1 MKGIIKLHRKWGNE
15 DIPSITFK
23 ELAIYLGVEIR
34 PDGNIKLPQKK
45 WISYLS
51 NLEKAH
57 LNPIQKIEAIRQV
70 VASKIKYQ
78 PKLSDDGLEEARKIN
93 RPMRKSAKRT
103 LHLPSW
109 TSAWIHYH
117 NGGNILDFLTT
128 IMVSQYN
135 ATTKMKVS
143 GDPVAQYD
151 GDRLTP
157 ANEERMGRLNLLSVN
172 NKKDEIMKR
181 LEEPLNRL
189 NNGRSPVTALQS
201 THKTSWLWDRHG
213 LTPRNEL
220 CLIQTLSETLLT
232 KINKTR
238 GLLDR
243 SLKICKRWKMLQI
256 EDDASVLA
264 TCTFNKVL
272 KCHAQASAP

>member
-109 TSAWIHYH
+109 TSA
-117 NGGNILDFLTT
+117 
-128 IMVSQYN
+128 
-135 ATTKMKVS
+135 
-143 GDPVAQYD
+143 
-151 GDRLTP
+151 
-157 ANEERMGRLNLLSVN
+157 
-172 NKKDEIMKR
+172 
-181 LEEPLNRL
+181 
-189 NNGRSPVTALQS
+189 
-201 THKTSWLWDRHG
+201 
-213 LTPRNEL
+213 
-220 CLIQTLSETLLT
+220 
-232 KINKTR
+232 
-238 GLLDR
+238 
-243 SLKICKRWKMLQI
+243 
-256 EDDASVLA
+256 
-264 TCTFNKVL
+264 
-272 KCHAQASAP
+272 